1 MISLLPPPKQLEK
14 NFTEF
19 LLRACY
25 CQVECHRHRVFM
37 TSLQIIKTFFLD
49 SRLHL
54 KKMFM
59 IPRGELHSQDNRQ
72 DSVKV
77 PSQKEEKVSM
87 MCHHQSSKTVKAYRM

>member
-1 MISLLPPPKQLEK
+1 MIFLLPSPKQLEK
-14 NFTEF
+14 NIIGF
-19 LLRACY
+19 LLRAYY

-37 TSLQIIKTFFLD
+37 TSLQTIKTIFLD

-59 IPRGELHSQDNRQ
+59 IPQGELHSQDNRQ

-77 PSQKEEKVSM
+77 PSQKEKKVSM
-87 MCHHQSSKTVKAYRM
+87 MCHQQSSKTIKDYRM